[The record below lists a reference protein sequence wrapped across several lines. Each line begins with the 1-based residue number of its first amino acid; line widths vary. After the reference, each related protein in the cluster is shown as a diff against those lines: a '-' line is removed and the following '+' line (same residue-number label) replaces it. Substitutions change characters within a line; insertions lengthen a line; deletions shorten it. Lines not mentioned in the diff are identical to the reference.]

1 MENLD
6 AEAGVLAVLDE
17 LADVGEAVLL
27 DDGNRGVLVCPCPYN
42 TQKSVF

>member
-17 LADVGEAVLL
+17 IADVGEAVSLASGFSSMTAIVVSSML
-27 DDGNRGVLVCPCPYN
+27 AL
-42 TQKSVF
+42 

>member
-17 LADVGEAVLL
+17 IADVGEAVSLASGFSSMTAMMVSAML
-27 DDGNRGVLVCPCPYN
+27 AL
-42 TQKSVF
+42 